1 MADCSKF
8 YLCIIGN
15 ARQQGC
21 GPGLV
26 FNPETLSCEKQSTV
40 TGPCS
45 SFYNQ
50 TFLES
55 LSTPPPKPNPAF
67 TAGMEHKLC
76 FYEIYSY
83 FSPGRVIS
91 QAAQDSRRRPSRPQT
106 GSRRPVGQSSLQPQE
121 QQRPQEIIPQQLLDL
136 QDFGQTGEDLKKDPT

>member
-1 MADCSKF
+1 MNTIAIPRLKVTFTGSLTVCSDHFVADCSKF
-8 YLCIIGN
+8 YLCITGN

-45 SFYNQ
+45 NFYNE

-55 LSTPPPKPNPAF
+55 LSTPPPKPSPAF
-67 TAGMEHKLC
+67 TAG
-76 FYEIYSY
+76 
-83 FSPGRVIS
+83 
-91 QAAQDSRRRPSRPQT
+91 
-106 GSRRPVGQSSLQPQE
+106 SS
-121 QQRPQEIIPQQLLDL
+121 
-136 QDFGQTGEDLKKDPT
+136 

>member
-1 MADCSKF
+1 MNILFPDCSKF
-8 YLCIIGN
+8 YLCITGN

-45 SFYNQ
+45 SFYNE

-55 LSTPPPKPNPAF
+55 LSTPPPRPDPAF
-67 TAGMEHKLC
+67 TA
-76 FYEIYSY
+76 
-83 FSPGRVIS
+83 GRVIS

-106 GSRRPVGQSSLQPQE
+106 VSRRPVGNFLPQE
-121 QQRPQEIIPQQLLDL
+121 QEQERPQENIPQQLLDL
-136 QDFGQTGEDLKKDPT
+136 QDFGQTGENLEDP